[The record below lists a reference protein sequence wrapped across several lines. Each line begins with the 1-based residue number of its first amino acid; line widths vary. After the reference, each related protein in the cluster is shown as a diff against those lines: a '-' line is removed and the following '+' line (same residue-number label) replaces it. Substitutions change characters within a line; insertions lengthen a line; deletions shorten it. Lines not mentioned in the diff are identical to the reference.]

1 MNMDEIIEKLK
12 KEKYILLDKQDLDD
26 ILAQTEVVRENDTM
40 MSGYIRVL
48 KYKDNIL
55 LQEITAKEELALRL
69 FPSEKEAGD
78 FVDSRLVIYE
88 QMWDGCGCK
97 VNYYE

>member
-12 KEKYILLDKQDLDD
+12 KEKYILLDKQDLEE
-26 ILAQTEVVRENDTM
+26 ILKQTEVVRENDTM

-48 KYKDNIL
+48 KYKDYIL
-55 LQEITAKEELALRL
+55 IQEITAKEELALRL
-69 FPSEKEAGD
+69 FDSREEAD
-78 FVDSRLVIYE
+78 KFVDSRLVIYE

-97 VNYYE
+97 VNYYD

>member
-1 MNMDEIIEKLK
+1 MTMDEIIEKLK
-12 KEKYILLDKQDLDD
+12 SEKYILLDKEQLDA
-26 ILAQTEVVRENDTM
+26 ILKQTEVVRENDTM

-48 KYKDNIL
+48 KYKENYLI
-55 LQEITAKEELALRL
+55 QEITAKEELALRL
-69 FPSEKEAGD
+69 FASKKEADD

-97 VNYYE
+97 VNYYD

>member
-1 MNMDEIIEKLK
+1 MDMDEILK
-12 KEKYILLDKQDLDD
+12 KLDSEKYILLEMQELNN
-26 ILAQTEVVRENDTM
+26 LLEQTESVRENDTM

-48 KYKDNIL
+48 KYKDEFLI
-55 LQEITAKEELALRL
+55 QEITKKDELALRL
-69 FPSEKEAGD
+69 FPSQKEAEA
-78 FVDSRLVIYE
+78 FVDSRMVIYE

>member
-12 KEKYILLDKQDLDD
+12 KEKYILLDKQDLEE
-26 ILAQTEVVRENDTM
+26 ILKQTEVVRENDTM

-48 KYKDNIL
+48 KYKESIL
-55 LQEITAKEELALRL
+55 IQEITAKEELALRL
-69 FPSEKEAGD
+69 FDSREEAD
-78 FVDSRLVIYE
+78 KFVDSRLVIYE

-97 VNYYE
+97 VNYYD